1 MDFVQDYV
9 AVNGNAI
16 DGFLKAWQEADPKIS
31 SPSDPESVRVMTIHK
46 SKGLEFQH
54 VIFPFAEEIGLSA
67 ARSIG
72 PGLRWREPSLME
84 SPTVSITCR

>member
-9 AVNGNAI
+9 SVNGNAI

-46 SKGLEFQH
+46 SKR
-54 VIFPFAEEIGLSA
+54 A
-67 ARSIG
+67 
-72 PGLRWREPSLME
+72 
-84 SPTVSITCR
+84 